1 MNTHKISLMNI
12 NIAYNKQEKLLRSI
26 RIWIKLFIVALVAS
40 GLTALGVE
48 TQMYY
53 LSAFFPSQT
62 TIVGGW
68 LWEVYAAV
76 KDTNQRYPFI
86 AYGFDWLAFA
96 HLVIALVF
104 IGPLR
109 DPVRNKWVIQFGRI
123 ACCMVIPFALLASAY
138 RGLPLWWSAIDCS
151 FGIIGLIPL
160 SICLKLINRL
170 EKSQASAR
178 QPFPSSEPLKNEVRY
193 ESVRFNA

>member
-1 MNTHKISLMNI
+1 MNKISLMNI
-12 NIAYNKQEKLLRSI
+12 NIAYNKQEKLHRRI
-26 RIWIKLFIVALVAS
+26 RIWIKLFIIALVAI

-53 LSAFFPSQT
+53 LSAFFPSENT
-62 TIVGGW
+62 VVGGW
-68 LWEVYAAV
+68 LWKVYMAV
-76 KDTNQRYPFI
+76 KDTNQRYPFM

-96 HLVIALVF
+96 HIVIAVVF

-138 RGLPLWWSAIDCS
+138 RGLPFWWSAIDCS
-151 FGIIGLIPL
+151 FGIIGIVPL

-170 EKSQASAR
+170 EKSQSSIR
-178 QPFPSSEPLKNEVRY
+178 QPLPFSETLTNEIQY
-193 ESVRFNA
+193 DSVKCNA

>member
-1 MNTHKISLMNI
+1 MNNTITYM
-12 NIAYNKQEKLLRSI
+12 QREKLQRSI
-26 RIWIKLFIVALVAS
+26 RTWITAFITALIIS

-53 LSAFFPSQT
+53 LSAFFPSEST
-62 TIVGGW
+62 VVGSW
-68 LWEVYAAV
+68 LWKVYAAV

-96 HLVIALVF
+96 HIVIAVVF

-109 DPVRNKWVIQFGRI
+109 DPVKNKWVIQFGRI
-123 ACCMVIPFALLASAY
+123 ACCMVIPFALLAGAY
-138 RGLPLWWSAIDCS
+138 RGLPFWWSLIDCS
-151 FGIIGLIPL
+151 FGIIGIVPL

-170 EKSQASAR
+170 EKPQPSAGQAFHFSKLSKQNIPYDSATG
-178 QPFPSSEPLKNEVRY
+178 
-193 ESVRFNA
+193 NA